1 MVKAFLLT
9 TALLLLCSCSFFE
22 MVSKGE
28 KVVQIGNAVLYKSDV
43 EKVMPRGASALDS
56 VSFAEQYVNS
66 WILKQLMLNKAE
78 EKLPKNDKDVTALLE
93 EYRTQLLVFRYET
106 KYVEERLDTLISET
120 EKRAYYTEHQES
132 FITKNG
138 IIKGRFVKMHNSSP
152 SLQIIKTLSAKSD
165 AASID
170 KLEELA
176 YNTAYKYDDYANKW
190 VDMPI
195 VARDMEVDIS
205 DLWRDISK
213 KKIAEKRD
221 SSYSNFLQVIEYVL
235 PGEITPYEY
244 NADRIDEIILSKRK
258 QELISALHKD
268 IFNDAINSNKIN
280 FIKNEDN

>member
-9 TALLLLCSCSFFE
+9 TALLLLYSCSFFE

-43 EKVMPRGASALDS
+43 EKVMPRSASALDS

-78 EKLPKNDKDVTALLE
+78 EKLPKNDKDVAALLE

-152 SLQIIKTLSAKSD
+152 SLQIIKTLSAKND

-195 VARDMEVDIS
+195 VARDMEVDMS

-244 NADRIDEIILSKRK
+244 NADRIDEIILSRRK

-268 IFNDAINSNKIN
+268 IFNEAINSNKIN

>member
-28 KVVQIGNAVLYKSDV
+28 KVVQVGNAVLYKSDV

-78 EKLPKNDKDVTALLE
+78 EKLPKNDKDVAALLE

-152 SLQIIKTLSAKSD
+152 SLQVIKTLSAKND

-195 VARDMEVDIS
+195 
-205 DLWRDISK
+205 
-213 KKIAEKRD
+213 
-221 SSYSNFLQVIEYVL
+221 
-235 PGEITPYEY
+235 
-244 NADRIDEIILSKRK
+244 DRKSVV
-258 QELISALHKD
+258 
-268 IFNDAINSNKIN
+268 
-280 FIKNEDN
+280 